1 MIRGSNASKETGFS
15 LWQNI
20 PNRSSSL
27 VPEFLSVD
35 KASGAWIWPLV
46 SAQVKNECKCTF
58 TRSRWFH
65 VVERENFTFF
75 IPFLSYLSF
84 TFLLPFLYLSF
95 TFCNASSFFLLLLL
109 SFFLFVCSYDI
120 RVYPPV
126 CYEITN
132 HRRFYFYA
140 SLYPL
145 CTTVDI
151 ASFFPQSVCGL
162 EKLSNHWTD
171 FHQIL
176 IWRIQLAVVHLLFVS
191 ENND

>member
-95 TFCNASSFFLLLLL
+95 TFCNASSFFLLFLL
-109 SFFLFVCSYDI
+109 SFFFYLYVLTIFGFIHLYVMRSQI
-120 RVYPPV
+120 TEGFIFMRVYILSARQLILLPSFLSLCV
-126 CYEITN
+126 DLKNSQITELIFI
-132 HRRFYFYA
+132 RFWFGEF
-140 SLYPL
+140 S
-145 CTTVDI
+145 
-151 ASFFPQSVCGL
+151 
-162 EKLSNHWTD
+162 
-171 FHQIL
+171 
-176 IWRIQLAVVHLLFVS
+176 
-191 ENND
+191 